1 MEWLEPAD
9 EKTDSHAVLEP
20 RPFRVYLREHASSI
34 YHPSFSRPAVDFVQV
49 DGSKG
54 EGGGQILRTAVAF
67 SAIRAQPVRIYNIRA
82 GREVPGLKRQH
93 VSALRV
99 IAKVFGGELEGA
111 SEGSSEVTFVPG
123 KHRLDVL
130 AIDMGTAASITLVL
144 QAVVPAVALT
154 GSRLNLE
161 LVGGTDVPWSPT
173 YDYFERVVR
182 DAYGRIGIG
191 FTISARRRGYYPRGG
206 GNTSAA
212 IVPCAELKPLD
223 LTDGEGVRDV
233 LLVSR
238 CGRLPRN
245 VAERQLASAK
255 TEMAKA
261 GFGVSSTEL
270 SEEQSDSPGSS
281 LLAYYVGP
289 SKCIGADGIGAKGK
303 PAEDVGR
310 EAASRFIAAARSGAC
325 LDANLA
331 DMVLPLLSLARK
343 PSRVAIPKVTP
354 HLLSGL
360 ELASQFTGC
369 RWSVSEGEGVSTVT
383 VSPHVD
389 R

>member
-1 MEWLEPAD
+1 MAG
-9 EKTDSHAVLEP
+9 TG
-20 RPFRVYLREHASSI
+20 RREDRLSC
-34 YHPSFSRPAVDFVQV
+34 PSQSAAISGLFKRTRLTALSPQFLTPGVDFVQV

-67 SAIRAQPVRIYNIRA
+67 SAIQARPVRIYNIRA

-93 VSALRV
+93 ISALQI

-111 SEGSSEVTFVPG
+111 TEGSSEVTFVPG
-123 KHRLDVL
+123 KQRLDVL
-130 AIDMGTAASITLVL
+130 ALDMGTAASITLVL
-144 QAVVPAVALT
+144 QAVVPAIALT
-154 GSRLNLE
+154 GSRLDLE

-182 DAYGRIGIG
+182 YAYGRIGIG
-191 FTISARRRGYYPRGG
+191 FTIAARRRGYYPRGG

-212 IVPCAELKPLD
+212 IVPCAELRPLD
-223 LTDGEGVRDV
+223 LTEAEGVRDV

-238 CGRLPRN
+238 CGRLPRH
-245 VAERQLASAK
+245 VAERQLASAR
-255 TEMAKA
+255 TEIAKA
-261 GFGVSSTEL
+261 GFGISSTEL

-281 LLAYYVGP
+281 LLAYNVGP
-289 SKCIGADGIGAKGK
+289 SRCIGADSIGAKGK

-331 DMVLPLLSLARK
+331 DMVLPLLSLARR
-343 PSRVAIPKVTP
+343 SSHVAIPKVTP
-354 HLLSGL
+354 HLISGL
-360 ELASQFTGC
+360 ELASQFTRC
-369 RWSVSEGEGVSTVT
+369 RWSVSESEGVSTVT

>member
-1 MEWLEPAD
+1 
-9 EKTDSHAVLEP
+9 
-20 RPFRVYLREHASSI
+20 
-34 YHPSFSRPAVDFVQV
+34 VDFVQV
-49 DGSKG
+49 DGSRG

-67 SAIRAQPVRIYNIRA
+67 SAIQGRPVRISRIRA

-93 VSALRV
+93 ISALQV
-99 IAKVFGGELEGA
+99 IANVFGGELEGA
-111 SEGSSEVTFVPG
+111 TEGSSEVTFVPG
-123 KHRLDVL
+123 KHSLDSL
-130 AIDMGTAASITLVL
+130 SLDMGTAASITLVL

-182 DAYGRIGIG
+182 DAYARIGIG
-191 FTISARRRGYYPRGG
+191 FTIAARRRGYYPRGG
-206 GNTSAA
+206 GNVSAA

-223 LTDGEGVRDV
+223 MIDGQGVRDV

-238 CGRLPRN
+238 CGRLPRH
-245 VAERQLASAK
+245 VAERQLASAR

-281 LLAYYVGP
+281 LLAYHVGP

-303 PAEDVGR
+303 PAEQVGK
-310 EAASRFIAAARSGAC
+310 EVASRFIAAARSGAC
-325 LDANLA
+325 LDPNLA
-331 DMVLPLLSLARK
+331 DMVLPLLSLAREA
-343 PSRVAIPKVTP
+343 SRVAVPKVTS

-360 ELASQFTGC
+360 ELARQFTEC
-369 RWSVSEGEGVSTVT
+369 RWSVDEGEGAFTVT
-383 VSPHVD
+383 VSPSMD
-389 R
+389 RGGRFGHNV

>member
-9 EKTDSHAVLEP
+9 EKTDSHAVLGP
-20 RPFRVYLREHASSI
+20 RRFWAYLREHASPL
-34 YHPSFSRPAVDFVQV
+34 YHPCFSRPAVGFVQV

-67 SAIRAQPVRIYNIRA
+67 SAIQGRAVRIYRIRA

-93 VSALRV
+93 ISALQV
-99 IAKVFGGELEGA
+99 ITKVFGGELEGA
-111 SEGSSEVTFVPG
+111 TEGSSEVTFVPG
-123 KHRLDVL
+123 RRRLDSL
-130 AIDMGTAASITLVL
+130 TLDMGTAASITLVL

-154 GSRLNLE
+154 GSQLNLE

-182 DAYGRIGIG
+182 DAYARIGIG
-191 FTISARRRGYYPRGG
+191 FTIAARKRGYYPRGG
-206 GNTSAA
+206 GKVSAT
-212 IVPCAELKPLD
+212 IVPCAEPRPLE
-223 LTDGEGVRDV
+223 LTDGRDVRDV

-238 CGRLPRN
+238 CGRLPRH

-255 TEMAKA
+255 AEVVRA

-270 SEEQSDSPGSS
+270 SEEQTDSPGSS
-281 LLAYYVGP
+281 LLAYHVSP
-289 SKCIGADGIGAKGK
+289 SKCIGADCIGAKGK
-303 PAEDVGR
+303 PAEEVGR
-310 EAASRFIAAARSGAC
+310 EAASLFIAAARSGAC
-325 LDANLA
+325 LDPNLA

-343 PSRVAIPKVTP
+343 ASRVAVPKVTS

-369 RWSVSEGEGVSTVT
+369 RWSVDEGEGKSTVT
-383 VSPHVD
+383 VSPSTD
-389 R
+389 C

>member
-1 MEWLEPAD
+1 M
-9 EKTDSHAVLEP
+9 
-20 RPFRVYLREHASSI
+20 
-34 YHPSFSRPAVDFVQV
+34 

-67 SAIRAQPVRIYNIRA
+67 SVIQGRPVRVYRIRA

-93 VSALRV
+93 ISALRV
-99 IAKVFGGELEGA
+99 IARVFGGELDGA
-111 SEGSSEVTFVPG
+111 EEGSAEVTFVPG
-123 KHRLDVL
+123 ERRVDALTL
-130 AIDMGTAASITLVL
+130 DMGTAASITLVL

-154 GSRLNLE
+154 RSRLNLE

-182 DAYGRIGIG
+182 DAYARIGIA
-191 FTISARRRGYYPRGG
+191 FTITARRRGYYPRGG
-206 GNTSAA
+206 GKVSAA
-212 IVPCAELKPLD
+212 VAPCEELKPLD
-223 LTDGEGVRDV
+223 LTIGKGIRDA

-238 CGRLPRN
+238 CGMLPRH
-245 VAERQLASAK
+245 VAERQLSSAK
-255 TEMAKA
+255 AEMVRA
-261 GFGVSSTEL
+261 GLGVSSTEL

-289 SKCIGADGIGAKGK
+289 SNCIGADSIGAKGK
-303 PAEDVGR
+303 PAEEVGR
-310 EAASRFIAAARSGAC
+310 EAASRFIFSARSGAC
-325 LDANLA
+325 LDSNLA
-331 DMVLPLLSLARK
+331 DMVLPLLSLAHET
-343 PSRVAIPKVTP
+343 SRVPVPKVTP

-369 RWSVSEGEGVSTVT
+369 RWSVDEVGGASTVT
-383 VSPHVD
+383 VSPSTD

>member
-1 MEWLEPAD
+1 
-9 EKTDSHAVLEP
+9 
-20 RPFRVYLREHASSI
+20 
-34 YHPSFSRPAVDFVQV
+34 VDFVQV

-67 SAIRAQPVRIYNIRA
+67 SAIQGRPVRIYSIRA

-93 VSALRV
+93 ISALQV
-99 IAKVFGGELEGA
+99 IAKVFGGNLEGA
-111 SEGSSEVTFVPG
+111 TEGSSEVTFVPG
-123 KHRLDVL
+123 KQRLDVL
-130 AIDMGTAASITLVL
+130 SLDMGTAASITLVL

-154 GSRLNLE
+154 GSRLSLE

-191 FTISARRRGYYPRGG
+191 FTIAARTRGYYPRGG
-206 GNTSAA
+206 GKVSA
-212 IVPCAELKPLD
+212 VVMPCTGLKSID

-233 LLVSR
+233 RLVSR
-238 CGRLPRN
+238 CGRLPRH
-245 VAERQLASAK
+245 VAERQLASAE

-261 GFGVSSTEL
+261 GFGVSSTEV

-281 LLAYYVGP
+281 LLAYCASP
-289 SKCIGADGIGAKGK
+289 SRCIGADGIGAKGK
-303 PAEDVGR
+303 PAEYVGR
-310 EAASRFIAAARSGAC
+310 EAASLFIAAARSGAC

-343 PSRVAIPKVTP
+343 SSRIAIPKVTS
-354 HLLSGL
+354 HLISGL

-369 RWSVSEGEGVSTVT
+369 RWSVDESEGVSTVT
-383 VSPHVD
+383 VSPDMDKWEKPGHNV
-389 R
+389 

>member
-1 MEWLEPAD
+1 M
-9 EKTDSHAVLEP
+9 
-20 RPFRVYLREHASSI
+20 
-34 YHPSFSRPAVDFVQV
+34 DFVRV

-67 SAIRAQPVRIYNIRA
+67 SAIQRRPVRISSIRA
-82 GREVPGLKRQH
+82 GREVPGLRRQH
-93 VSALRV
+93 ISALRV

-111 SEGSSEVTFVPG
+111 TEGSSEVTFVPG
-123 KHRLDVL
+123 ERRLDAL
-130 AIDMGTAASITLVL
+130 ALDMGTAASITLVL

-182 DAYGRIGIG
+182 DAYARIGIG
-191 FTISARRRGYYPRGG
+191 FTITARRRGYYPRGG
-206 GNTSAA
+206 GNVSAA
-212 IVPCAELKPLD
+212 IVPCVELEPLD
-223 LTDGEGVRDV
+223 LTDRQGIRDV

-238 CGRLPRN
+238 CGRLPRH
-245 VAERQLASAK
+245 VAERQLASARM
-255 TEMAKA
+255 EIANA

-281 LLAYYVGP
+281 LLAYYVGT

-303 PAEDVGR
+303 PAEEVGR
-310 EAASRFIAAARSGAC
+310 EAASRFVAAARSGAC
-325 LDANLA
+325 LDSNLA

-343 PSRVAIPKVTP
+343 ESRVAVPKVTS

-360 ELASQFTGC
+360 ELAGQFTGC
-369 RWSVSEGEGVSTVT
+369 RWSVDEGEGTSTVT
-383 VSPHVD
+383 VSPSMD
-389 R
+389 RGERFGHNV